1 MPRYFDRFSVLKKG
15 KNNAPVSNLC
25 FVTKGLANKGKK
37 KLLKSAQDMTEE
49 KRLCKKTPKS
59 KTVRVFPT

>member
-1 MPRYFDRFSVLKKG
+1 MPRYFDRFLGLKKG

-37 KLLKSAQDMTEE
+37 KLLKSAQDMTEA
-49 KRLCKKTPKS
+49 KRLCKKNP
-59 KTVRVFPT
+59 